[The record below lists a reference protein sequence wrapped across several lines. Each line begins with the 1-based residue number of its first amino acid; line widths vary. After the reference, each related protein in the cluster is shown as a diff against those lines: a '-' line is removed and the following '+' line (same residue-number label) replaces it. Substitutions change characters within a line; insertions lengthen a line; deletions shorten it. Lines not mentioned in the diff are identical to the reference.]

1 MQRSVSSGRRDRGQ
15 ALPEFALV
23 APVFFLLLFAVIQL
37 GLVFGE
43 QNGVVNAVRDTARRA
58 ATYRVGEASL
68 VVQQGAA
75 AGTGICGSIA
85 NELTAQLA
93 AAVPG
98 YDARRV
104 VRTIGWTWRSNPDG
118 TTYFLYVTVDVKYKH
133 ALYVPLVAAILDRF
147 DSEPTGNNLIL
158 DASEEM
164 RVENPALDPST
175 RANLTC
181 P

>member
-1 MQRSVSSGRRDRGQ
+1 MHAVGARARQRGQ

-23 APVFFLLLFAVIQL
+23 APVFFLLLFGVIQL

-68 VVQQGAA
+68 AVQQAAGAA
-75 AGTGICGSIA
+75 TGICGAIQG
-85 NELTAQLA
+85 ELTAQLT

-98 YDARRV
+98 YDARRMV
-104 VRTIGWTWRSNPDG
+104 PSIAWTWRANPDL
-118 TTYFLYVTVDVKYKH
+118 TTYFLYVTVDVRYKH
-133 ALYVPLVAAILDRF
+133 PLYVPLVAAILDRF
-147 DSEPTGNNLIL
+147 DNEPTASNLIL

-164 RVENPALDPST
+164 RVENRALDPS
-175 RANLTC
+175 AQVNLRC
-181 P
+181 